1 MRDDVQ
7 LLLGVLGFV
16 CGADG
21 TQPDRTRNIES
32 CAISRWSVAGG
43 AEMTS
48 PDGCV
53 NRKPYKSRHDAIK
66 AADKQENPHK
76 VYCCKVCAEWHI
88 EPDRRGE

>member
-1 MRDDVQ
+1 
-7 LLLGVLGFV
+7 
-16 CGADG
+16 
-21 TQPDRTRNIES
+21 
-32 CAISRWSVAGG
+32 
-43 AEMTS
+43 MTS